1 MAKGEI
7 SMIVFTFVLLVVG
20 AICAY
25 LYYLD
30 KKGSKMR
37 ETEEGQREYANK
49 YLPERLKYKTKTVGK
64 ANSRNRMSKKERRKL
79 NSNQK
84 EK

>member
-1 MAKGEI
+1 MQKGFPMVMG
-7 SMIVFTFVLLVVG
+7 MIIIGIVCL
-20 AICAY
+20 Y

-30 KKGSKMR
+30 KKGKDMR

-64 ANSRNRMSKKERRKL
+64 ANSRNRMSKKERKKF
-79 NSNQK
+79 NNEQK